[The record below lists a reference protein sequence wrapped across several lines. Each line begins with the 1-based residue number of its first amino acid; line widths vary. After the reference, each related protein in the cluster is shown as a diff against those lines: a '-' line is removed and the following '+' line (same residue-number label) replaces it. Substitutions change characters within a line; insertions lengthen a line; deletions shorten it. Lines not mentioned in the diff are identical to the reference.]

1 MVPKQFG
8 ATMAYTKTHLYGV
21 PFNVYLINNG
31 PPSSV
36 DSGTATAGG
45 SFTGNYLPEWKNI
58 IKRGGNAT
66 TTASGSM
73 AILDPGFID
82 FQATVGA
89 VDPNNHTTATYG
101 LVGIP
106 RPLWWRGVEI
116 GVPSD
121 VIAEVT
127 NRCIRKFLEASDSA
141 RSSIEAGQDLGEW
154 KETLHGLIHPLNSLR
169 EFTFSH
175 LSKVLKL
182 TKTVKHKASLSK
194 MVADTWLEFKF
205 GWNPLAAD
213 IGDAYAAFTNN
224 RNHVD
229 VQPIRASARGSFRD
243 FEEPVNTVHSISIGR
258 VVVRT
263 RVTGYYS
270 VTMKGAIRTGAVN
283 GSIGTAQLLQ
293 LDAEHFVPTIWD
305 LLPYSWI
312 ADYFTNIGDTIR
324 SLSYNFGN
332 LAWGVKT
339 IRTTHQ
345 YDWTYSML
353 LDNLNPAVIYLIS
366 REDVAANPS
375 GSYVNFQRTSI
386 SPGDL
391 IPQFRVSLPLG
402 SVKPWE
408 NMAALLFSRQKEI
421 SRVASN
427 IR

>member
-1 MVPKQFG
+1 
-8 ATMAYTKTHLYGV
+8 MAYTKNHSYTV
-21 PFNVYLINNG
+21 PFKLYLINNA
-31 PPSSV
+31 PPSPVDFGESV
-36 DSGTATAGG
+36 AGG
-45 SFTGNYLPEWKNI
+45 TFTGDYLPEWKNI

-66 TTASGSM
+66 TTASGSI
-73 AILDPGFID
+73 ATLDPGFLD
-82 FQATVGA
+82 CSATVGA
-89 VDPNNHTTATYG
+89 VDPNNHTHATYG
-101 LVGIP
+101 VIGIP
-106 RPLWWRGVEI
+106 RPLHWRSVEQS
-116 GVPSD
+116 VPSD

-127 NRCIRKFLEASDSA
+127 NRCIRKFLEASDNA
-141 RSSIEAGQDLGEW
+141 RTSIEAGQDIGEW
-154 KETLHGLIHPLNSLR
+154 KETLHALIHPMQSLR
-169 EFTFSH
+169 DFTFSH

-182 TKTVKHKASLSK
+182 TKTVKHKAKLSK

-213 IGDAYAAFTNN
+213 IGDAYAALTNN

-229 VQPIRASARGSFRD
+229 VQPIRASAKGTFTD
-243 FEEPVNTVHSISIGR
+243 YEEPTNTVHSISIGR
-258 VVVRT
+258 IVVRT
-263 RVTGYYS
+263 RVTGSYY

-332 LAWGVKT
+332 LAWGMRT
-339 IRTTHQ
+339 IRTEHQ
-345 YDWTYSML
+345 YNWSFSML

-366 REDVAANPS
+366 REDTTVNPS
-375 GSYVNFQRTSI
+375 GSVTSFQRVPL
-386 SPGDL
+386 SPSDL

-402 SVKPWE
+402 SLKPWE
-408 NMAALLFSRQKEI
+408 NMAALLLGRQDEI
-421 SRVASN
+421 SRVARN